1 MHLAYVDE
9 SGSVGVGSSLTFT
22 LACVLVDA
30 TRWPDVFDEIL
41 DYRRFLKSTFGVPVR
56 AEIKAN
62 HLLRNGGAFRPLGL
76 SEGARFRIYRG
87 LMRLQQKLELLAFAI
102 VIRKDVMATRGITDS
117 PRDIAWEY
125 LLQRLER
132 FTTLGGTHIWLS
144 HDEGEGQLVRKLARK
159 ARRAGSAGSAFGTG
173 SLKRPARLILDD
185 PVPRKSHESYFIQLA
200 DLDAYA
206 AFRKLYAPTPR
217 PVNIVPQ
224 NMWDELGTAA
234 FAKVNALSGGPPGI
248 VSWP

>member
-102 VIRKDVMATRGITDS
+102 VIRKDVMATRGDYRQSARYCMGIFTPTS
-117 PRDIAWEY
+117 RTLHNVRRHAY
-125 LLQRLER
+125 L
-132 FTTLGGTHIWLS
+132 
-144 HDEGEGQLVRKLARK
+144 
-159 ARRAGSAGSAFGTG
+159 AF
-173 SLKRPARLILDD
+173 S
-185 PVPRKSHESYFIQLA
+185 
-200 DLDAYA
+200 
-206 AFRKLYAPTPR
+206 
-217 PVNIVPQ
+217 
-224 NMWDELGTAA
+224 
-234 FAKVNALSGGPPGI
+234 
-248 VSWP
+248 